1 MTTTVIALTAFLN
14 NREMWMP
21 GERKEVSQHLAD
33 ELLKA
38 GLVAEPGGTEAAQVA
53 EVPPTKRSTKP
64 KRPKLET
71 KPAPLA
77 LETK

>member
-1 MTTTVIALTAFLN
+1 MTKTVIALTTFLS
-14 NREMWMP
+14 NRELWLP

-38 GLVAEPGGTEAAQVA
+38 GLVAEAGGTEVTQVA

-64 KRPKLET
+64 KRLKLET
-71 KPAPLA
+71 K
-77 LETK
+77 